1 MYAPNV
7 VYCIAK
13 YKTFGAC
20 IPTMARPREFDSQQA
35 LDAALRV
42 FWRKGY
48 EGATLDDLTTAMGI
62 NRPSLYGA
70 FGNKEQLFSKVLERY
85 ATGPAAY
92 VADALRAPTAREC
105 AEAILRGAAQLGTC
119 PENPGGCLA
128 VHAAL
133 ATGEDAAA
141 VRQSLV
147 EFRAAGECALRERFE
162 RAKAEG
168 EFPADTNPADL
179 ARYVSTVVRGMA
191 VESASGASREDLD
204 AVIALAMK
212 AWPQA
217 IDNGQRTMD
226 N

>member
-1 MYAPNV
+1 
-7 VYCIAK
+7 
-13 YKTFGAC
+13 
-20 IPTMARPREFDSQQA
+20 MARPREFDECKA

-48 EGATLDDLTTAMGI
+48 EGATLDDLTGAMGI

-70 FGNKEQLFSKVLERY
+70 FGNKQALFSRVLERY
-85 ATGPAAY
+85 ATGPAGY
-92 VADALRAPTAREC
+92 VATALQAATAREC

-133 ATGEDAAA
+133 ATGEEASG

-162 RAKAEG
+162 RARAEG
-168 EFPADTNPADL
+168 DLPVDTNVADL
-179 ARYVSTVVRGMA
+179 ARYIATVVRGMA
-191 VESASGASREDLD
+191 VESASGATRADLD

-212 AWPQA
+212 AWPEA

>member
-1 MYAPNV
+1 M
-7 VYCIAK
+7 VYCIAE

-20 IPTMARPREFDSQQA
+20 IPDMARPREFDCQRA

-42 FWRKGY
+42 FWEKGY

-92 VADALRAPTAREC
+92 VAVALQASTARAC
-105 AEAILRGAAQLGTC
+105 AEAILRGAAELGTC
-119 PENPGGCLA
+119 PQNPGGCLA

-133 ATGEDAAA
+133 ATGGDAETIRKA
-141 VRQSLV
+141 LV
-147 EFRAAGECALRERFE
+147 EFRAAGECAIRERFE

-168 EFPADTNPADL
+168 DLPAEASPADL
-179 ARYVSTVVRGMA
+179 ARFIATVVRGMA
-191 VESASGASREDLD
+191 VQASSGASREELET
-204 AVIALAMK
+204 VIMLAMK
-212 AWPQA
+212 AWP
-217 IDNGQRTMD
+217 
-226 N
+226 

>member
-1 MYAPNV
+1 
-7 VYCIAK
+7 
-13 YKTFGAC
+13 
-20 IPTMARPREFDSQQA
+20 MARPREFDCQHA
-35 LDAALRV
+35 LDEALRV

-92 VADALRAPTAREC
+92 VAEALQAPTARAC
-105 AEAILRGAAQLGTC
+105 AEAILRGAVQLGTC

-128 VHAAL
+128 VQAAL
-133 ATGEDAAA
+133 VTGEDAAG

-147 EFRAAGECALRERFE
+147 EFRAAGECAIRERFE
-162 RAKAEG
+162 RAKSEG
-168 EFPADTNPADL
+168 EFPEDTNPADL

-191 VESASGASREDLD
+191 VASASGATRKELD